1 MSAGVNG
8 PAAERESLVNAAEA
22 ARKVGSAL
30 LALAEACE
38 GHDNAFGPREDHW
51 STGYPAQRDMT
62 EEAYEWFAYADT
74 VAGEGSL

>member
-38 GHDNAFGPREDHW
+38 GHDNACSGRAKTTGRPGTPR
-51 STGYPAQRDMT
+51 SGT
-62 EEAYEWFAYADT
+62 
-74 VAGEGSL
+74 